1 MFCCFRGMQRSE
13 PCPKIAHSCFQLKCF
28 AVLGGCNILI
38 SGHRM
43 SQKHAF
49 LLSEKRFCRFGGM
62 QSTILAKNGPKLHNY
77 LCGCPFLGHSY
88 FQLKCFAVS
97 GGCNI
102 MCIFM
107 TCAHAQMHDTI
118 YAHKKMKKISL
129 PNLANIIIL
138 LSFCYHLDTWVH
150 LHSTSWHHLSCD
162 AHRLQK
168 SLVEI
173 WQILSFWYHC
183 Y

>member
-1 MFCCFRGMQRSE
+1 MV
-13 PCPKIAHSCFQLKCF
+13 CP
-28 AVLGGCNILI
+28 
-38 SGHRM
+38 
-43 SQKHAF
+43 
-49 LLSEKRFCRFGGM
+49 FGGM
-62 QSTILAKNGPKLHNY
+62 QHYRFGASHVPFWGILTFGKKLLPKSGHTMAQNGPKWPKMAQNCIIIHADV
-77 LCGCPFLGHSY
+77 PFLDILI
-88 FQLKCFAVS
+88 FNLNVLLF
-97 GGCNI
+97 GGDAILSHLFCTQCESQKTRHHICSQKNE
-102 MCIFM
+102 
-107 TCAHAQMHDTI
+107 
-118 YAHKKMKKISL
+118 KISL